1 MTKGGERAWRTM
13 QQCYRYIV
21 SSIMDS
27 FSEGSTYPSPVISS
41 CCSRSNNALMMVLT
55 TLNLTSL

>member
-27 FSEGSTYPSPVISS
+27 FSEGSTYPS
-41 CCSRSNNALMMVLT
+41 VLVVAEAIMH
-55 TLNLTSL
+55 